1 MAKYDTAFRHVI
13 AAEGG
18 FVLSN
23 DPADRGGQ
31 TFAGIARRYWP
42 RWEGWQA
49 IDAGAPVDEKLVYE
63 FYRVEFWEKI
73 RGDALIS
80 QAVATA
86 LFSFAVNAGVDQA
99 IKLAQRAASVKD
111 DGKIGPVT
119 LYAFNATEPPLFL
132 AKFAL
137 AKIAF
142 YRDLCLKDASQR
154 QFIIGWISRA
164 LKESAC

>member
-1 MAKYDTAFRHVI
+1 MAQYDIAFRHVI

-18 FVLSN
+18 YVLSN

-80 QAVATA
+80 QAIATA
-86 LFSFAVNAGVDQA
+86 LFSFAVNTGVDQA
-99 IKLAQRAASVKD
+99 IKIAQRAASVKD

-164 LKESAC
+164 LQEAA

>member
-1 MAKYDTAFRHVI
+1 MANFDQAFRHVI

-18 FVLSN
+18 FVLSD
-23 DPADRGGQ
+23 DPADHGGQ
-31 TFAGIARRYWP
+31 TYAGIARRFWP

-49 IDAGAPVDEKLVYE
+49 IDAGAPVDEKLVRE
-63 FYRVEFWEKI
+63 FYRVEFWERI

-154 QFIIGWISRA
+154 KFIIGWISRA
-164 LKESAC
+164 LQEAA

>member
-1 MAKYDTAFRHVI
+1 MANFDPAFRHVI

-18 FVLSN
+18 YVLSD
-23 DPADRGGQ
+23 DPADHGGQ
-31 TFAGIARRYWP
+31 TYAGIARRSWP

-49 IDAGAPVDEKLVYE
+49 IDAGIPVDEKLVYE
-63 FYRVEFWEKI
+63 FYRIEFWGKI
-73 RGDALIS
+73 LGNALIS
-80 QAVATA
+80 QAIATA
-86 LFSFAVNAGVDQA
+86 LFSFAVNAGVEQA

-132 AKFAL
+132 ARFAL

-154 QFIIGWISRA
+154 KFILGWISRA
-164 LKESAC
+164 LQEAA